1 MGFYS
6 AIKKALGGGASQD
19 FQQMLDD
26 GAIVVDVRTP
36 GEFKGGHVKG
46 SININLA
53 DLNKKIGKLKGKT
66 VITVCASGMR
76 SGQAKGILIKNG
88 ITAVNGGPWGRIA
101 KFKN

>member
-1 MGFYS
+1 MGFF
-6 AIKKALGGGASQD
+6 ANLKKAMGGGAAPD
-19 FQQMLDD
+19 FKQMLDE

-46 SININLA
+46 SVNINLS
-53 DLNKKIGKLKGKT
+53 DLRKKMGSLKGKT

-76 SGQAKGILIKNG
+76 SGQAKGILTQNG

-101 KFKN
+101 KYKN

>member
-1 MGFYS
+1 MGLFS
-6 AIKKALGGGASQD
+6 TIKKALNGGGGTN
-19 FQQMLDD
+19 FKQMLDE

-46 SININLA
+46 SININLN
-53 DLNKKIGKLKGKT
+53 DLSKKMDQFKGKT

-76 SGQAKGILIKNG
+76 SGQAKGMLMKNG

-101 KFKN
+101 KLKG

>member
-1 MGFYS
+1 MGLFTS
-6 AIKKALGGGASQD
+6 IKKALSGGSGTD
-19 FQQMLDD
+19 FKQMLDE

-46 SININLA
+46 SVNVNLS
-53 DLNKKIGKLKGKT
+53 DLNKKMGQFKGKT

-76 SGQAKGILIKNG
+76 SGQAKGILVKNG

-101 KFKN
+101 KLKS

>member
-1 MGFYS
+1 MGLFS
-6 AIKKALGGGASQD
+6 SIKKALSGTTQD
-19 FQQMLDD
+19 FKQMLDQ

-46 SININLA
+46 SINVNLS
-53 DLNKKIGKLKGKT
+53 DINKKIDQFKGKT

-76 SGQAKGILIKNG
+76 SGQAKNILVKNG

-101 KFKN
+101 KYK